1 MVSVRRSLNFN
12 AQSEH
17 QNVPIQYITSS
28 FPTPIRYL
36 SCTYLIPV
44 RYLSGTGTILMWYLS
59 STYLEPIGYLS
70 CTYQI
75 RQKYLLISQT
85 CKQYSLFWLHLA
97 EQMFARAHCS
107 VVRLHTNHGTNLSYN
122 IVYTKFQ
129 SNNNFMAYTLCEMR
143 RY

>member
-1 MVSVRRSLNFN
+1 MLKVNTKCPY
-12 AQSEH
+12 
-17 QNVPIQYITSS
+17 PIPNQ
-28 FPTPIRYL
+28 FL
-36 SCTYLIPV
+36 SCTYLVPIPYLSDTYPAPIL
-44 RYLSGTGTILMWYLS
+44 YLSGTGTILMWYLS
-59 STYLEPIGYLS
+59 STYLVPIRYLS

-85 CKQYSLFWLHLA
+85 CKQYSLCWLHLA

-107 VVRLHTNHGTNLSYN
+107 VVPLHTNHGTNLSYN